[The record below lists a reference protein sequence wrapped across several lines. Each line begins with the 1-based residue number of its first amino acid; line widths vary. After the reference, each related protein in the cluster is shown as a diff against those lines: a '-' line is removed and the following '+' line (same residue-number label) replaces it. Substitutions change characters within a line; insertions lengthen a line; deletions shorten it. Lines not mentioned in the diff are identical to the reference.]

1 MTAYPHLFSP
11 LRIGSVTVRNRIMQT
26 AHIKLFAYNA
36 VDSDRNVAYQA
47 ARARGGA
54 GLLITGNRVVHP
66 TSTTGF
72 PRVAWAYRP
81 EALDADRR
89 LTAAVH
95 EHGAVIFAQLNHF
108 GVNASSDSADDYRVL
123 WGPSAVKSPAYGE
136 TPKAMEHEDIR
147 EVVDWWGHSAE
158 LTREGG
164 FDGTEVHISHSYL
177 LHQFLSPLYNKREDE
192 YGGSFE
198 NRLRFAREVIEE
210 VRRRS
215 GDDWVVGVR
224 ISLTDFIPGALD
236 IEDAI
241 RTAQMLEAD
250 GRIDYV
256 NVTAAGYHNIFK
268 AIEPSDVPD
277 GYLVDLTAQV
287 KAGVGLPVFTVGGI
301 KDPALAEEILATGKA
316 DMVAM
321 TRAQIADPEFANKVR
336 EGRED
341 ELVHCIRGN
350 QGCIGRV
357 FKGLPI
363 ACTVN
368 PGAGRERRFGP
379 GTLVAADAPAHWLVA
394 GGGPAGMKAASVL
407 AERGHRVTLAER
419 EEQLGGQINLILRTP
434 GRDEFGWITHD
445 LEKRLLRFGVDVRLG
460 TEATVEL
467 VRELAPDGV
476 IVATGA
482 VPSRSGFS
490 SVNPLVDR
498 LPGADQENV
507 LTAWDVLLEARPAGE
522 RVLVLDDDGSRA
534 VAGVVEVLLDRG
546 SSVELVSRWPTLFPG
561 TLTTL
566 DMAHLYGRLLG
577 KGLTF
582 RLNAWA
588 AGIEGERV
596 TLFNLYTGAPETIE
610 GVDTV
615 VLATGTKANDELYF
629 ALKGEHANVHRIGDC
644 LAPRKLDHAI
654 YEGELA
660 GRELFSPEERYI
672 YEGELERFEGVA
684 VEA

>member
-1 MTAYPHLFSP
+1 MSAYPHLFSP
-11 LRIGSVTVRNRIMQT
+11 LEIGNVTVRNRIMQT
-26 AHIKLFAYNA
+26 AHVKLFAYNA

-47 ARARGGA
+47 ARAQGGA

-108 GVNASSDSADDYRVL
+108 GLNASSDSADDYRVL

-210 VRRRS
+210 VRRRA

-236 IEDAI
+236 IDDAI
-241 RTAQMLEAD
+241 QVAQTLQAD
-250 GRIDYV
+250 GQIDYV
-256 NVTAAGYHNIFK
+256 NVTAAGYHNIFR
-268 AIEPSDVPD
+268 AIEPSDVED
-277 GYLVDLTAQV
+277 GYLVELTAQV
-287 KAGVGLPVFTVGGI
+287 KAAVGLPVFTVGGI
-301 KDPALAEEILATGKA
+301 KDPVFAENILATGKA

-336 EGRED
+336 EGREK

-379 GTLVAADAPAHWLVA
+379 GTLVAADPPVRWLVA
-394 GGGPAGMKAASVL
+394 GGGPAGMKAAAVL

-419 EEQLGGQINLILRTP
+419 DEQLGGQVNLILRTP
-434 GRDEFGWITHD
+434 GRDEFGWITCD
-445 LEKRLLRFGVDVRLG
+445 LEKRMLKFGVDIRLG
-460 TEATVEL
+460 TEVTVDL

-476 IVATGA
+476 VVATGG
-482 VPSRSGFS
+482 VPSHSGFS
-490 SVNPLVDR
+490 SVNPLVEV
-498 LPGADQENV
+498 LPGAEQSNV
-507 LTAWDVLLEARPAGE
+507 LTVWDVLLESRPVGN
-522 RVLVLDDDGSRA
+522 RVLVLDDDGTRVA
-534 VAGVVEVLLDRG
+534 AGVTEVLLDRG
-546 SSVELVSRWPTLFPG
+546 CEVELVSRWPTLFPA

-577 KGLTF
+577 KGLAY
-582 RLNAWA
+582 RLNCWA
-588 AGIEGERV
+588 AGIEGDRV
-596 TLFNLYTGAPETIE
+596 TIFNLYTGAPETID
-610 GVDTV
+610 GIDTV
-615 VLATGTKANDELYF
+615 VLATGAKANEELYL
-629 ALKGEHANVHRIGDC
+629 ALKDGHTNVHRIGDC

-672 YEGELERFEGVA
+672 YEGELERFEEVTVGA
-684 VEA
+684 